1 MRAQYPLIYDPDSPD
16 IEFIDS
22 HSSIPPKIGD
32 VQSELLGADQVFI
45 AEKPRKWNPA
55 VVIICW
61 SVICLASSAIAI
73 LAFAISQ
80 NPKGQPS
87 DKANLLSVNLAVKM
101 EVGQREVL
109 NAAKQPNDNPFDTE
123 ATSSESINSGT
134 VEERYCYVALIGE
147 TKGPGDALEALE
159 SIRSDALEQQYQ
171 FDENEKR
178 LESILISLYEDYSS
192 GTFDNINQSDRDFLI
207 EQLGYA
213 GKLAIFPKQTSHS
226 DSRREVVSKATMIFR
241 ALLGVFIV
249 GLLCAIGSFI
259 AWTVFIVM
267 VMWKKTKPT
276 TDGNSGNGQIYLES
290 FTIWLIVFFGFPVLA
305 MLAGLPDLLVNL
317 SVLVSL
323 VALGWPIARGIPFK
337 TMCKD
342 VGLQFKNPIREI
354 LIAFGC
360 YLMVLPGL
368 LLGIIALTIV
378 TNIFQLN
385 ETSDSFA
392 VPNTPGHPIIEDF
405 ANGSWEPIV
414 IAIVAAAVLA
424 PIIEEVAF
432 RGLLYRHLRDW
443 SAKYR
448 TSVSILFACLVN
460 SFIFTIIHPQSWV
473 GLFVLMPLAL
483 GFSLVR
489 EWRNSLLAPITMH
502 AINNGAISIV
512 MLLMAI

>member
-1 MRAQYPLIYDPDSPD
+1 MIYDPDSPD

-22 HSSIPPKIGD
+22 HTSVPPKIVD
-32 VQSELLGADQVFI
+32 VHSELLGADHVFI
-45 AEKPRKWNPA
+45 ADKPRKWNP
-55 VVIICW
+55 VVVFICW
-61 SVICLASSAIAI
+61 SIICLASSAIAV

-80 NPKGQPS
+80 NPDGQPS
-87 DKANLLSVNLAVKM
+87 DKANLMSVNLAVKM
-101 EVGQREVL
+101 EVGQRETFKDAKRPDD
-109 NAAKQPNDNPFDTE
+109 NAFDPKS
-123 ATSSESINSGT
+123 TSNESIKSGA
-134 VEERYCYVALIGE
+134 VAERYCYVALIGE
-147 TKGPGDALEALE
+147 TKGPGDALSALE
-159 SIRSDALEQQYQ
+159 FIRTDAQEQQYE
-171 FDENEKR
+171 FDENEKQ
-178 LESILISLYEDYSS
+178 LESILTSLYEDYSK
-192 GTFDNINQSDRDFLI
+192 GEFDNIQESDREFLI
-207 EQLGYA
+207 QQLGYA

-226 DSRREVVSKATMIFR
+226 ESRREVVSKATMIFR
-241 ALLGVFIV
+241 ALIAVFLV
-249 GLLCAIGSFI
+249 GLLCAIGSLI

-267 VMWKKTKPT
+267 VMSKKTKPT
-276 TDGNSGNGQIYLES
+276 TIGNSGNGQIYLES
-290 FTIWLIVFFGFPVLA
+290 FTIWLIVFFGFPVLT

-323 VALGWPIARGIPFK
+323 VALGWPIARGIPFQ
-337 TMCKD
+337 TMCND
-342 VGLQFKNPIREI
+342 VGLRFKNPIREV
-354 LIAFGC
+354 LIAFAC

-385 ETSDSFA
+385 NTSDSFD
-392 VPNTPGHPIIEDF
+392 VPNTPGHPIVEDF

-414 IAIVAAAVLA
+414 TAILAAAVIA

-448 TSVSILFACLVN
+448 ASVSILFACLLN

-489 EWRNSLLAPITMH
+489 EWRNSLLAPVTMH